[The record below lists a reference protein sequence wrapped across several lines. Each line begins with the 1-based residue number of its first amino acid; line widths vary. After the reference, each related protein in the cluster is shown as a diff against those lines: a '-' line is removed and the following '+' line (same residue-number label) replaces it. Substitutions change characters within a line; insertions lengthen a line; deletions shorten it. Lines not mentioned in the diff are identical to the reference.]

1 MVMVVVVAAAI
12 TAASSS
18 HSKLG
23 RAKFKKTTII
33 LVLHMSVLT
42 IKPQQKESKEALI
55 YSLRWYWK
63 SWCGW
68 NEKAKK
74 RNRDF
79 QLAKWEKCFCDCV
92 LFKESTD
99 FCSYCS
105 FSMYTIQQHHSKRYT
120 NFCAKVISLLGLY
133 LQSDRIDICY
143 ISYHNFWSLLSN
155 FVYKCLCVRVHEIW
169 LRKHLLSAFNS

>member
-42 IKPQQKESKEALI
+42 IKPQQKESREALI

-105 FSMYTIQQHHSKRYT
+105 FSMYTIQQQEIYK
-120 NFCAKVISLLGLY
+120 FLC
-133 LQSDRIDICY
+133 QSHIFARIILA
-143 ISYHNFWSLLSN
+143 IGSH
-155 FVYKCLCVRVHEIW
+155 R
-169 LRKHLLSAFNS
+169 HLLYFISQFLISSFEFCV